1 MSKIMIIFVCLGLLL
16 GVVSSCLPEE
26 QTKNKHQNEK
36 IEPLSTMEIEASL
49 PPNPLQYI
57 NGLKLFQ

>member
-16 GVVSSCLPEE
+16 GVVSSCLQEDPE
-26 QTKNKHQNEK
+26 KKEK
-36 IEPLSTMEIEASL
+36 IQPLSAKEIEASL

-57 NGLKLFQ
+57 NGLKLIQ